1 MSSRELTMDRLRAGL
16 IKRRRELMR
25 RVRGHPPEAWMV
37 RRGLTLGHSVYIN
50 ESASLDPDFLWL
62 ISIGDESVI
71 ANGVHILAHD
81 GSTEHE
87 TGYIRI
93 GRVDIGRRV
102 YVGAAAVI
110 LPSVRIGDDA
120 IVGAG
125 SVVRR
130 DVPPGRIVMGNPA
143 SDAGGTSQF
152 VAKHRRIMTE
162 RPCYPSAGFSGYD
175 YVTPANVERMRREL
189 ADGRGYVQSG
199 RDDSDVPPAHGP

>member
-1 MSSRELTMDRLRAGL
+1 M
-16 IKRRRELMR
+16 I
-25 RVRGHPPEAWMV
+25 
-37 RRGLTLGHSVYIN
+37 RRGLTLGARVYIN

-62 ISIGDESVI
+62 ISIGDDSVI

-81 GSTEHE
+81 GSTAYE

-102 YVGAAAVI
+102 YVGAASVI

-130 DVPPGRIVMGNPA
+130 DVAPGRIVMGNPA
-143 SDAGGTSQF
+143 QEVGETAAF
-152 VAKHRRIMTE
+152 VAKHRQAMTE
-162 RPCYPSAGFSGYD
+162 RPTYPSAGFSGYD
-175 YVTPANVERMRREL
+175 YVTPGNVERVRREL
-189 ADGRGYVQSG
+189 MSGRGYVAARG
-199 RDDSDVPPAHGP
+199 DDPDAPRT